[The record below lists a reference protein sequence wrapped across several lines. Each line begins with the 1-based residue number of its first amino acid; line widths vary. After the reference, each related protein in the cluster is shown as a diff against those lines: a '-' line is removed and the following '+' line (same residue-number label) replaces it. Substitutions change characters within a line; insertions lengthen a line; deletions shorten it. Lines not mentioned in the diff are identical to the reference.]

1 MVKTHEIKLTTSNFN
16 QFNENDYIIVK
27 DEEHKIEVNDYILF
41 KQVEIQ
47 QAPVEPEEGEREGEP
62 VTENI
67 EIDTGL
73 FKMTQVRD
81 VITNEGLKDN
91 YILLALSK
99 L

>member
-47 QAPVEPEEGEREGEP
+47 QAPVEPEEGQEEP
-62 VTENI
+62 VIENI

-81 VITNEGLKDN
+81 VITSEGLKDN

>member
-47 QAPVEPEEGEREGEP
+47 QAPVEPEESEGEP
-62 VTENI
+62 VTENV

-91 YILLALSK
+91 YVLLALTK

>member
-47 QAPVEPEEGEREGEP
+47 QAPVESEEGQEEP

-73 FKMTQVRD
+73 FRMTQVRD

-91 YILLALSK
+91 YVLLALSK

>member
-47 QAPVEPEEGEREGEP
+47 QAPVESEEKQEEP

>member
-47 QAPVEPEEGEREGEP
+47 QAPIELEEGQEEP

-91 YILLALSK
+91 YILLALTK

>member
-47 QAPVEPEEGEREGEP
+47 QAPVEPEEGEP

-67 EIDTGL
+67 EKDTGL

-81 VITNEGLKDN
+81 VITDEGLKDN
-91 YILLALSK
+91 YVLLALTK

>member
-47 QAPVEPEEGEREGEP
+47 QAPVEPEEGQEEP
-62 VTENI
+62 VIENI

-73 FKMTQVRD
+73 FRMTQVRD

>member
-47 QAPVEPEEGEREGEP
+47 QAPVESEEGQEEP

>member
-47 QAPVEPEEGEREGEP
+47 QAPVEPKEGQEEP

-81 VITNEGLKDN
+81 VITSEGLKDN

>member
-47 QAPVEPEEGEREGEP
+47 QAPVEPEEEKGEP

-91 YILLALSK
+91 YVLLALTK

>member
-47 QAPVEPEEGEREGEP
+47 QAPVEPEEGQEEP

-81 VITNEGLKDN
+81 VIINEGLKDN

>member
-47 QAPVEPEEGEREGEP
+47 QTPVESEEGQEEP

>member
-47 QAPVEPEEGEREGEP
+47 QAPVELEEGQEEP

>member
-47 QAPVEPEEGEREGEP
+47 QAPVEPEEGEEGP

-91 YILLALSK
+91 YVLLALTK

>member
-41 KQVEIQ
+41 KQVEI
-47 QAPVEPEEGEREGEP
+47 EGEE
-62 VTENI
+62 TK
-67 EIDTGL
+67 DTGL

-81 VITNEGLKDN
+81 VIIDEGLKDN
-91 YILLALSK
+91 YVLLALTK
-99 L
+99 FE

>member
-47 QAPVEPEEGEREGEP
+47 QTPVEPEEGEP

-67 EIDTGL
+67 EKDTGL

-81 VITNEGLKDN
+81 VITDEGLKDN
-91 YILLALSK
+91 YVLLALTK

>member
-27 DEEHKIEVNDYILF
+27 DEEHKIEINDYILF

-47 QAPVEPEEGEREGEP
+47 EAPVEPEEGEP
-62 VTENI
+62 TTENI

-91 YILLALSK
+91 YVLLALTK

>member
-47 QAPVEPEEGEREGEP
+47 QAPVKPEEGQEEP

-91 YILLALSK
+91 YVLLALSK

>member
-47 QAPVEPEEGEREGEP
+47 QAPVESEEEQEEP

-81 VITNEGLKDN
+81 VITSEGLKDN

>member
-47 QAPVEPEEGEREGEP
+47 QTPVEPEEGQEEP

>member
-47 QAPVEPEEGEREGEP
+47 QAPVEPEEEQEEP

>member
-1 MVKTHEIKLTTSNFN
+1 MIKTHEINLTTTNFN

-47 QAPVEPEEGEREGEP
+47 QAPVEPEEEEP
-62 VTENI
+62 TTENI

-91 YILLALSK
+91 YVLLALTK

>member
-47 QAPVEPEEGEREGEP
+47 QAPVELEEGHEEP